1 MNNSLQKVSNSMF
14 GTIVCDY
21 YSDGSGE
28 FFMTRQQIG
37 QALGYADPQKAI
49 DNIHNT
55 HKERMGKFSV
65 TLKLRGTDGKMY
77 DTCLYSAKG
86 VYEICRWSRQPLA
99 DQFYDHVYDI
109 LEGLRLGYLKL
120 SYERQTTAWQTARIE
135 GKKARRLETDEIK
148 LFVEYAEANGSK
160 NARKYYQ
167 HFTDLAHSAVGIT
180 SGARDNSTTGQ
191 LLDLRTVERVIS
203 RAIVHEIGN
212 HTEYHQAFQ
221 NVKVKVLQVAALAL
235 DSGLSLTA

>member
-1 MNNSLQKVSNSMF
+1 MKKQCNNFSLVFIGKKDEVYTTSEIIAEHAEVQHHSVQQLISAYKKDLEEF
-14 GTIVCDY
+14 GLIAFEMRAV
-21 YSDGSGE
+21 
-28 FFMTRQQIG
+28 
-37 QALGYADPQKAI
+37 
-49 DNIHNT
+49 
-55 HKERMGKFSV
+55 KEPGA
-65 TLKLRGTDGKMY
+65 RGTKYLKIYHLNEQQATLLMTYLRNNEVVRGFKKE
-77 DTCLYSAKG
+77 L
-86 VYEICRWSRQPLA
+86 VR
-99 DQFYDHVYDI
+99 QFYTMREI
-109 LEGLRLGYLKL
+109 LWKQR
-120 SYERQTTAWQTARIE
+120 YERQTESWQTARIE